1 MKDCGNG
8 SEQKCDTIV
17 EKGSVKLGTRGFF
30 SYGLNSNSV
39 FKAELAAIRS
49 HIQFFVFAFLKLL

>member
-30 SYGLNSNSV
+30 RVMDLIQILFLRLNWQLS
-39 FKAELAAIRS
+39 EAIYN
-49 HIQFFVFAFLKLL
+49 FLFLHF